1 MEFKSIEIKHFR
13 GFEHINVDLTNQ
25 NVIFGLNDIGK
36 SNFLAAIRFVLDR
49 EVRKNRLLESDFY
62 MRDTSEDVEIT
73 LCIGIEDFETSD
85 DSKLLVSRMKG
96 ARDSSELNKI
106 YIKLVSKYEAENEYG
121 GTTLYW
127 GNKLDDLEEIPIKN
141 DTSEIDRV
149 FNIIYIDP
157 LINLEKTFSKYRNKI
172 FNKKNLSDSDISISD
187 VIKGLTKDIN
197 EEVGKMGVVK
207 EFETSLTKSYKDLKK
222 EDLQVTLKS
231 EMSIK
236 GYFSDLIP
244 YIKKDEDD
252 NLYPSSGDGRKKI
265 ITYSLINYFTE
276 KFNKN
281 KISIYLIEEPENS
294 LHRSMQI
301 ALSKKLFSNEAY
313 KYFFLTTHSSELL
326 YELDAA
332 SLIRIY
338 SKDKIKCSSYIYK
351 VEDSYKNLKKQLNKF
366 LVTAIFTERVLLIEG
381 PSERILFEKILS
393 EINPEYE
400 LEGAYI
406 LEVFGITFKKY
417 RDILTALNI
426 KVFVKTDNDLKG
438 KRGSNKYDLLGINRG
453 LELVNKTKKSPVTIK
468 IINVNDK
475 KEKYIKLTEKKLVI
489 FSKLKFCI
497 KNLKKNDIYISEIDL
512 EHDLEKALGKDRLK
526 DLLGKEEPVKYL
538 QAAKLINMVELSN
551 ILTKDDCE
559 KIFNDERFLA
569 LKRLV
574 ENIDS

>member
-1 MEFKSIEIKHFR
+1 
-13 GFEHINVDLTNQ
+13 
-25 NVIFGLNDIGK
+25 
-36 SNFLAAIRFVLDR
+36 
-49 EVRKNRLLESDFY
+49 
-62 MRDTSEDVEIT
+62 
-73 LCIGIEDFETSD
+73 
-85 DSKLLVSRMKG
+85 
-96 ARDSSELNKI
+96 
-106 YIKLVSKYEAENEYG
+106 
-121 GTTLYW
+121 
-127 GNKLDDLEEIPIKN
+127 
-141 DTSEIDRV
+141 
-149 FNIIYIDP
+149 

-172 FNKKNLSDSDISISD
+172 FNKKNLSASDISISD

-338 SKDKIKCSSYIYK
+338 SKDKIKCSSYIYI
-351 VEDSYKNLKKQLNKF
+351 VE
-366 LVTAIFTERVLLIEG
+366 
-381 PSERILFEKILS
+381 
-393 EINPEYE
+393 
-400 LEGAYI
+400 
-406 LEVFGITFKKY
+406 
-417 RDILTALNI
+417 
-426 KVFVKTDNDLKG
+426 
-438 KRGSNKYDLLGINRG
+438 
-453 LELVNKTKKSPVTIK
+453 
-468 IINVNDK
+468 
-475 KEKYIKLTEKKLVI
+475 
-489 FSKLKFCI
+489 
-497 KNLKKNDIYISEIDL
+497 
-512 EHDLEKALGKDRLK
+512 
-526 DLLGKEEPVKYL
+526 
-538 QAAKLINMVELSN
+538 
-551 ILTKDDCE
+551 
-559 KIFNDERFLA
+559 
-569 LKRLV
+569 
-574 ENIDS
+574 